1 MSIKIQHF
9 FDPGTF
15 TLTYVVHDPQTLDAV
30 VIDPV
35 WDYEPASGKL
45 STKSMEPVLQ
55 YLKENHL
62 SPKWV
67 LETHAHADHLSSSQ
81 LFKNFFPDIKVAIG
95 ERITEVQKTFKTIF
109 NLEPEFDTSGKA
121 FDLLL
126 KEGQTFEVG
135 SLKFKVLFTP
145 GHTPAC
151 ASYMIEDALFSGDA
165 LFMPD
170 SGTGR
175 CDFPAG
181 SAETLYESIT
191 QNIYT
196 LPDNIRIFVGHDYQP
211 EGRSLKFE
219 TTVKEEKEQ
228 NIQLKATTAKS
239 EYVEFRKRRD
249 ATLAAPRLLFPSI
262 QVNINAG
269 HLPTPEA
276 NGVSYLK
283 SPLRQ

>member
-1 MSIKIQHF
+1 MSIQIQHF
-9 FDPGTF
+9 FDPGTS
-15 TLTYVVHDPQTLDAV
+15 TLTYIVHDPKTKDAV

-35 WDYEPASGKL
+35 WDYEPSSGQL
-45 STKSMEPVLQ
+45 STKSMDPVVA

-62 SPKWV
+62 SPQWV

-81 LFKNFFPDIKVAIG
+81 LFKNFFPNIKVAIG

-109 NLEPEFDTSGKA
+109 NLETEFDISGKA

-126 KEGQTFEVG
+126 KEGQVFEVG

-151 ASYMIEDALFSGDA
+151 ASYLIEDALFSGDA
-165 LFMPD
+165 LFIPD

-191 QNIYT
+191 QKIYS
-196 LPDNIRIFVGHDYQP
+196 LPDNVRIFVGHDYQP
-211 EGRSLKFE
+211 EGRILKYQS
-219 TTVKEEKEQ
+219 TVKEEKNQ
-228 NIQLKATTAKS
+228 NIQLKASTKKS
-239 EYVEFRKRRD
+239 EYVEFRTRRD
-249 ATLAAPRLLFPSI
+249 ATLSAPKLLFPSI
-262 QVNINAG
+262 QVNISAG
-269 HLPTPEA
+269 NLPKAES
-276 NGVSYLK
+276 NGVHYLK
-283 SPLRQ
+283 LPLRQ

>member
-9 FDPGTF
+9 FDPATS
-15 TLTYVVHDPQTLDAV
+15 TLTYVVHDPQTRDSV

-45 STKSMEPVLQ
+45 STKSMEPVLH
-55 YLKENHL
+55 YLKENNL

-95 ERITEVQKTFKTIF
+95 ERITEVQKTFKTIL
-109 NLEPEFDTSGKA
+109 NLDPEFDTSGKA

-126 KEGQTFEVG
+126 KEGQIFEVG

-151 ASYMIEDALFSGDA
+151 ASYLIEDALFSGDA
-165 LFMPD
+165 IFMPD

-191 QNIYT
+191 KNIYT

-228 NIQLKATTAKS
+228 NIQLKATTTKS
-239 EYVEFRKRRD
+239 EYIEFRKRRD
-249 ATLAAPRLLFPSI
+249 ATLAAPKLLFPSI

-269 HLPTPEA
+269 HLPPPEA